1 MWEREKKQNKT
12 NTRLDIIIKKK
23 RRRRSC
29 ICLTGRLLYLEL
41 SDIELGLNDHR

>member
-1 MWEREKKQNKT
+1 MWEREKKKT

-23 RRRRSC
+23 RIRRSC